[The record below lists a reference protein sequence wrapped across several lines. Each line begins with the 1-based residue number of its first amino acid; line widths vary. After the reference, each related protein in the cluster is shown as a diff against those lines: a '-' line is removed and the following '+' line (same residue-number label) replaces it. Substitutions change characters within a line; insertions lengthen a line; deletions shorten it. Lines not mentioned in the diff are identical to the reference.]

1 MLPINRKNR
10 GLFLSLLLA
19 LFLALAACGG
29 DGEETG
35 AEPLTEE
42 EPLEELEESSEELE
56 EAGEEATDEEVVVSL
71 WFHSGRGAE
80 RDALSTILENFEAQ
94 HENITVDAVELPEGS
109 YNDQVQAA
117 AFAND
122 LPCLLDFDG
131 PNTYNYVWGGFLR
144 PLDDYV
150 SEEMRNDFLASII
163 EQGTFQDGNLYSLG
177 QFDSGLAIW
186 ANRAYLEEAGV
197 RIPTIEDPWTREEF
211 NEALAALEDLAEED
225 ETLEYALDLKM
236 NYGRGE
242 WFTYGFS
249 PIIQSAG
256 GGLIDRGDY
265 QSADGVLNSP
275 DSVAAME
282 MVQDWF
288 ENGYVNPEPAGD
300 AEFIDGEAALSWV
313 GHWEANRYMEELGD
327 DLLLLPMP
335 DFGEGPAT
343 GMGSW
348 NWGITT
354 NCENPDAAW
363 EVLEFMLQP
372 DQILIM
378 TDANGAVPARQSA
391 LEMSDKYGEG
401 EMLNLFIEQNEA
413 GYTVPRPITPA
424 YPAITTAFQE
434 AFDNI
439 KDGADVQEELD
450 QAVEEIDEDI
460 EANDG
465 YPLN

>member
-1 MLPINRKNR
+1 MRKPR
-10 GLFLSLLLA
+10 ILWQLVGLIVVLA
-19 LFLALAACGG
+19 LALAACGG
-29 DGEETG
+29 DTTDTETTEG

-42 EPLEELEESSEELE
+42 EPLEELEETTEGV
-56 EAGEEATDEEVVVSL
+56 ADEPTTVSL

-80 RDALSTILENFEAQ
+80 RDALNQILSNFADE
-94 HENITVDAVELPEGS
+94 HPNITVDAVELPEGS

-131 PNTYNYVWGGFLR
+131 PNLYNYVWGGFLL

-150 SEEMRNDFLASII
+150 SDEMRNDFLQSII
-163 EQGTFQDGNLYSLG
+163 DQGTFQDGNLYSLG

-186 ANRAYLEEAGV
+186 ARQSYLEEAGV
-197 RIPTIEDPWTREEF
+197 RIPTIEEPWTREEF
-211 NEALAALEDLAEED
+211 NDALAALEELPEV
-225 ETLEYALDLKM
+225 EYALDLKI

-242 WFTYGFS
+242 WFTYGFA
-249 PIIQSAG
+249 PILWSADA
-256 GGLIDRGDY
+256 GLIDRDDY

-275 DSVAAME
+275 EAVEAME
-282 MVQDWF
+282 MVQNWF

-300 AEFIDGEAALSWV
+300 TEFIDGDAALSWV
-313 GHWEANRYMEELGD
+313 GHWVANQYQEELGD
-327 DLLLLPMP
+327 DLLLLPMA
-335 DFGEGPAT
+335 DFGDGPQN

-348 NWGITT
+348 NWGLTPT
-354 NCENPDAAW
+354 CPNPDAAW
-363 EVLEFMLQP
+363 EVLSFLMEP
-372 DQILIM
+372 EQILIM

-391 LEMSDKYGEG
+391 LAMSDQYGEG
-401 EMLNLFIEQNEA
+401 EMLNLFIEQNEE
-413 GYTVPRPITPA
+413 GFTVPRPITPA
-424 YPAITTAFQE
+424 YPAITTAFAE

-439 KDGADVQEELD
+439 KDGADVEEELNA
-450 QAVEEIDEDI
+450 AVEEIDSDI

>member
-1 MLPINRKNR
+1 MRKPR
-10 GLFLSLLLA
+10 ILWQLVGLIVVLA
-19 LFLALAACGG
+19 LALAACGG
-29 DGEETG
+29 DTTDTETTEG

-42 EPLEELEESSEELE
+42 EPLEELEETTEGV
-56 EAGEEATDEEVVVSL
+56 ADEPTTVSL

-80 RDALSTILENFEAQ
+80 RDALNQILSNFADE
-94 HENITVDAVELPEGS
+94 HPNITVDAVELPEGS

-131 PNTYNYVWGGFLR
+131 PNLYNYVWGGFLL

-150 SEEMRNDFLASII
+150 SDEMRNDFLQSII
-163 EQGTFQDGNLYSLG
+163 DQGTFQDGNLYSLG

-186 ANRAYLEEAGV
+186 ARQSYLEEAGV
-197 RIPTIEDPWTREEF
+197 RIPTIEEPWTREEF
-211 NEALAALEDLAEED
+211 NDALAALQELPEV
-225 ETLEYALDLKM
+225 EYALDLKI

-242 WFTYGFS
+242 WFTYGFA
-249 PIIQSAG
+249 PILWSADA
-256 GGLIDRGDY
+256 GLIDRDDY

-275 DSVAAME
+275 EAIEAME

-300 AEFIDGEAALSWV
+300 TEFIDGDAALSWV
-313 GHWEANRYMEELGD
+313 GHWVANQYQEELGD

-335 DFGEGPAT
+335 DFGDGPKT

-354 NCENPDAAW
+354 TCPNPDAAW
-363 EVLEFMLQP
+363 EVLSFLMEP
-372 DQILIM
+372 EQILIM

-391 LEMSDKYGEG
+391 LAMSDQYGEG
-401 EMLNLFIEQNEA
+401 EMLNLFIEQNEE
-413 GYTVPRPITPA
+413 GFTVPRPITPA
-424 YPAITTAFQE
+424 YPAITTAFAE

-439 KDGADVQEELD
+439 KDGADVEEELNA
-450 QAVEEIDEDI
+450 AVEEIDSDI

>member
-1 MLPINRKNR
+1 MRKPR
-10 GLFLSLLLA
+10 ILWQLVGLIVVLA
-19 LFLALAACGG
+19 LALAACGG
-29 DGEETG
+29 DTTDTETTEG

-42 EPLEELEESSEELE
+42 EPLEELEETTEGV
-56 EAGEEATDEEVVVSL
+56 ADEPTTVSL

-80 RDALSTILENFEAQ
+80 RDALNQILSNVADD
-94 HENITVDAVELPEGS
+94 HPNITVEAVELPEGS
-109 YNDQVQAA
+109 DNDQVQAA

-131 PNTYNYVWGGFLR
+131 PNLYNYVWGGFLL

-150 SEEMRNDFLASII
+150 SDEMRNDFLQSII
-163 EQGTFQDGNLYSLG
+163 DQGTFQDGNLYSLG

-186 ANRAYLEEAGV
+186 ARQSYLEEAGV
-197 RIPTIEDPWTREEF
+197 RIPTIEEPWTREEF
-211 NEALAALEDLAEED
+211 NDALAALQELPEV
-225 ETLEYALDLKM
+225 EYALDLKI

-242 WFTYGFS
+242 WFTYGFA
-249 PIIQSAG
+249 PILWSADA
-256 GGLIDRGDY
+256 GLIDRDDY

-275 DSVAAME
+275 EAIEAME

-300 AEFIDGEAALSWV
+300 TEFIDGDAALSWV
-313 GHWEANRYMEELGD
+313 GHWVANQYQEELGD

-335 DFGEGPAT
+335 DFGDGPKT

-354 NCENPDAAW
+354 TCPNPDAAW
-363 EVLEFMLQP
+363 EVLSFLMEP
-372 DQILIM
+372 EQILIM
-378 TDANGAVPARQSA
+378 TDANGAFTAGTSAIAQS
-391 LEMSDKYGEG
+391 DQYGAA
-401 EMLNLFIEQNEA
+401 EMLNLFIEQNEE
-413 GYTVPRPITPA
+413 GFTVPRPITPA
-424 YPAITTAFQE
+424 YPAITTAFAE

-439 KDGADVQEELD
+439 KDGADVEEELNA
-450 QAVEEIDEDI
+450 AVEEIDSDI